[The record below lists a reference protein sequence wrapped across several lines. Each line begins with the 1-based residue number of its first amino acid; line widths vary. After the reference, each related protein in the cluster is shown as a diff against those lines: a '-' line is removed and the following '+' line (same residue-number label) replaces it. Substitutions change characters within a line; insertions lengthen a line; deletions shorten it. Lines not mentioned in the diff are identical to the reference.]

1 MSALTRLNKPKNKFI
16 NEIINIIKK
25 YNITIEDI
33 IEEYSYKYEYQ
44 FSLEEQVK
52 YKNQY
57 KLLNNHLTI
66 NNKINKN
73 DEDHIWFNKFTIIE
87 DYINIQKNKI

>member
-33 IEEYSYKYEYQ
+33 IEEYSYKYEYH
-44 FSLEEQVK
+44 FSLEEQLK

-57 KLLNNHLTI
+57 KLLNKHLSLKNI
-66 NNKINKN
+66 ENKN
-73 DEDHIWFNKFTIIE
+73 NEKNTWFNKFTIIE
-87 DYINIQKNKI
+87 DYVNITKK

>member
-1 MSALTRLNKPKNKFI
+1 MSALTRLNKPKSKCI

-44 FSLEEQVK
+44 FSLEEQLK

-66 NNKINKN
+66 KNIENKKK
-73 DEDHIWFNKFTIIE
+73 EDNSWFNKFTIIE
-87 DYINIQKNKI
+87 DYINIAKK

>member
-1 MSALTRLNKPKNKFI
+1 MNMNTLSKIHKPRNKCI

-33 IEEYSYKYEYQ
+33 VEEYSYKYEYD
-44 FSLEEQVK
+44 FTLEEQLK

-57 KLLNNHLTI
+57 KLLNG
-66 NNKINKN
+66 
-73 DEDHIWFNKFTIIE
+73 HIKSENLKKKKEFGNVWFNKFTIIE
-87 DYINIQKNKI
+87 DYIII